1 MKKGINRWAFPA
13 AMEID
18 ECMLRA
24 KEAGFDGIEVVLAEQ
39 GEISLNSASDDMDK
53 IVAAS
58 NKIGIELTSL
68 ATGLFWDYSLTSED
82 RQLREQAKKIVRK
95 MLELASHLKVDTI
108 LVVPGAVDVFFKPD
122 AEIVSYD
129 VAYERAKAALKE
141 LAETA
146 EEYQVNI
153 GVENVWNK
161 FLLSPL
167 EMRDLLDEIGSDY
180 VGAYFD
186 VGNVLSFGYP
196 EQWIRILGSRIK
208 KVHFKDFRT
217 DIGNAGGF
225 VGLLEGNVNWP
236 EVISSLREIDYRGYV
251 IAEFFPYSYHPEA
264 LLWNTSKSMDLIL
277 RGGER

>member
-13 AMEID
+13 AMGIN
-18 ECMLRA
+18 ECMRRA
-24 KEAGFDGIEVVLAEQ
+24 KEAGFEGIEVVIAEQ
-39 GEISLNSASDDMDK
+39 GEINLKSVSDEMEK

-58 NKIGIELTSL
+58 NQIGIELTSI
-68 ATGLFWDYSLTSED
+68 ATGLFWDYSLTSENV
-82 RQLREQAKKIVRK
+82 QVRERSKGIVRK
-95 MLELASHLKVDTI
+95 MLELASYLKVDTI

-122 AEIVSYD
+122 ADIVSYD

-146 EEYQVNI
+146 EGYQVNI

-167 EMRDLLDEIGSDY
+167 EMRNFLDEIGSDY

-186 VGNVLSFGYP
+186 VGNVLSLGYP

-208 KVHFKDFRT
+208 KVHFKDYRT
-217 DIGNAGGF
+217 AIGHAAGF

-236 EVISSLREIDYRGYV
+236 EVIRSLRDIDYRGYV
-251 IAEFFPYSYHPEA
+251 IAEFFPYDYHPEA
-264 LLWNTSKSMDLIL
+264 LIWNTSRSMDLIL
-277 RGGER
+277 SGDAR